1 MITNT
6 FETILLR
13 TKHDHKIMIQHTHE
27 FTQGI
32 NMAITKRPRRG
43 PPTIPKMLRAIC
55 KIKGPIFSDK
65 KASPIVRNPY
75 VRAINFEYSVA
86 RFSLM

>member
-1 MITNT
+1 
-6 FETILLR
+6 
-13 TKHDHKIMIQHTHE
+13 
-27 FTQGI
+27 
-32 NMAITKRPRRG
+32 MAITKRPRRG

-75 VRAINFEYSVA
+75 IIAINFEYSVA